1 MRKPVLGVLVAATL
15 LLAAPRAWA
24 GHPQERHGFWI
35 GFGAGYGS
43 AHGSF
48 DCDDC
53 QGDED
58 DDREGSFTGFLKLG
72 GTLSPNV
79 LLGVESN
86 AWVKEESGAT
96 LTLGSVTGTI
106 TVYPSA
112 TGGFFLKGGF
122 GASVIHSSAEFGTV
136 DVSAS
141 QTGWGL
147 LAGIGYDIRVGRNIS
162 LTPCVNYTYGK
173 PGDLVFEGEET
184 LPNWKQ
190 NVVSFELGITFH

>member
-1 MRKPVLGVLVAATL
+1 MRKSLLFGVMAAATL
-15 LLAAPRAWA
+15 VSAPSAWA

-35 GFGAGYGS
+35 GFGGGYGS
-43 AHGSF
+43 AYGSF

-53 QGDED
+53 ED
-58 DDREGSFTGFLKLG
+58 DEREGSFTGFLKLG

-86 AWVKEESGAT
+86 AWIKDESDAT

-122 GASVIHSSAEFGTV
+122 GASIIHTSAEAGTL

-141 QTGWGL
+141 KTGWGL

-173 PGDLVFEGEET
+173 PGDVVFEGENV
-184 LPNWKQ
+184 LPGWKQ

>member
-1 MRKPVLGVLVAATL
+1 MRKSLLFGVMAAATL
-15 LLAAPRAWA
+15 VSAPSAWA

-43 AHGSF
+43 ANGSF

-53 QGDED
+53 GDDE
-58 DDREGSFTGFLKLG
+58 REGSFTGFLKLG
-72 GTLSPNV
+72 GTLSSNV

-86 AWVKEESGAT
+86 VWVKEESGTT

-122 GASVIHSSAEFGTV
+122 GASVIDTSAKFGSF

-147 LAGIGYDIRVGRNIS
+147 LAGIGYDLRVGRNIS

>member
-1 MRKPVLGVLVAATL
+1 M
-15 LLAAPRAWA
+15 
-24 GHPQERHGFWI
+24 
-35 GFGAGYGS
+35 
-43 AHGSF
+43 
-48 DCDDC
+48 
-53 QGDED
+53 
-58 DDREGSFTGFLKLG
+58 
-72 GTLSPNV
+72 
-79 LLGVESN
+79 
-86 AWVKEESGAT
+86 
-96 LTLGSVTGTI
+96 
-106 TVYPSA
+106 
-112 TGGFFLKGGF
+112 
-122 GASVIHSSAEFGTV
+122 